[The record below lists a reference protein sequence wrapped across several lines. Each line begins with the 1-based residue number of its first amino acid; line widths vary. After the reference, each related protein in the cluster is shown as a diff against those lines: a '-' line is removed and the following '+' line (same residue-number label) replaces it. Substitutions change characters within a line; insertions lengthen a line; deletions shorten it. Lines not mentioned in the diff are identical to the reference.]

1 MRKQKLLRITTVPI
15 SLKYLLR
22 GQLRFMRQHGFEVL
36 AVSADGRERKEV
48 MHHEGIS
55 HIVVPMSRKISPFQD
70 LVCLVRLISIIKK
83 YNPAIVHT
91 HTPKAG
97 LLGMM
102 AAFVCRVP
110 LRLHTVAGLP
120 LMETTGLKKK
130 LLIFTEWVTYFCAHR
145 VYPNSAGLKKFIIDH
160 VSGNVSKFNVIGR
173 GSSNGIDA
181 SYFIRSKEIDLQAAS
196 IRTQYN
202 IDAGTIAFSFVGRIV
217 NDKGIEELLIAF
229 DRLSQ
234 SKKVKLILVGLFEDD
249 LDPISEKSRLIMK
262 SNRNVILTGFQN
274 DVRSYIAASDV
285 FVFPSYREGFPN
297 VVMQACCLEVPCIV
311 SDINGCNEII
321 EHNKTG
327 LIVKPKNADDLFEA
341 MAFLASDD
349 AKRREFAGRSR
360 EFVAANYNQEYFWN
374 ELLKEYVIHEA

>member
-1 MRKQKLLRITTVPI
+1 
-15 SLKYLLR
+15 
-22 GQLRFMRQHGFEVL
+22 MRQHGFEVL